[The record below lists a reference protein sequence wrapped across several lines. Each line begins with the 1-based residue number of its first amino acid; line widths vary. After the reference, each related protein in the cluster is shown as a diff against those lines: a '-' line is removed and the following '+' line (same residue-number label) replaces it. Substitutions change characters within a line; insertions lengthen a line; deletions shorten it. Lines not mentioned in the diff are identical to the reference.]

1 MLGRRPVPSYRRMT
15 RRDFLRR
22 SAGAA
27 VALPSAAAILAAC
40 ARPGRLPPGTQLV
53 PLARQ
58 DSPVLLP
65 TYEDPISTGTPI
77 EEGATL
83 KVYNWDA
90 YMKKGVLIAFEEKF
104 GVKVEWTTFN
114 NMSEA
119 IVKIATGQVVPDVFF
134 PTVDYLARLVES
146 KLLQPLN
153 HDLIPNLPANMW
165 KQFQDP
171 FYDQQW
177 RYTVPYTIYTT
188 GIAYRRDHVDDA
200 EVSQKGYDM
209 LWDSKY
215 RGKVGIYDDYREAIG
230 MALLRRGSKE
240 INTGDGAL
248 IVRAKDDIIDLM
260 RATDAR
266 ITINGAYA
274 KIPEDEFWVHQ
285 SWSGDI
291 VGAQYYLPKGV
302 STDVLGYWYPPE
314 KDGAIGNDLIVIPA
328 GAEHPRL
335 AHEFLNFFLDEHWGF
350 VNFAK
355 WNGYQ
360 PPMKSIKPDT
370 LIADGW
376 VPPTLPAA
384 VLDAQNFDTGKF
396 ALELSPED
404 DQLWLDAWDEIL
416 AGA

>member
-1 MLGRRPVPSYRRMT
+1 MLGRRPAPSYRRMT

-65 TYEDPISTGTPI
+65 TYEHPISTDTRL

-165 KQFQDP
+165 RQFQDP

-177 RYTVPYTIYTT
+177 RYTVPYTIYAT
-188 GIAYRRDHVDDA
+188 GIAYRRDHVDDT
-200 EVSQKGYDM
+200 EVSQKGYDI

-230 MALLRRGSKE
+230 MALLRRGAKE

-248 IVRAKDDIIDLM
+248 IVQAKDDIIDLM

-266 ITINGAYA
+266 ITINGVYA

-302 STDVLGYWYPPE
+302 STDVL
-314 KDGAIGNDLIVIPA
+314 D
-328 GAEHPRL
+328 R
-335 AHEFLNFFLDEHWGF
+335 
-350 VNFAK
+350 
-355 WNGYQ
+355 
-360 PPMKSIKPDT
+360 KS
-370 LIADGW
+370 
-376 VPPTLPAA
+376 V
-384 VLDAQNFDTGKF
+384 V
-396 ALELSPED
+396 
-404 DQLWLDAWDEIL
+404 
-416 AGA
+416 